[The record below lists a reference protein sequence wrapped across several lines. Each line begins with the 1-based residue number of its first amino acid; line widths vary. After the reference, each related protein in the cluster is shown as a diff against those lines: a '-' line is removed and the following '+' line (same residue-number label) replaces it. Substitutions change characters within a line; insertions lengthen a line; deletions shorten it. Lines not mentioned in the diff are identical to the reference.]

1 MRPGRRSGPPV
12 AATFSRATASVV
24 ATYNIHRAVG
34 RDGAFDPER
43 VAAVLAELDAHVIAL
58 QEVHSGAAG
67 RDLVRLFRDRLA
79 AESVSGVTM
88 LRRDAEYGNVL
99 LSRYPVL
106 SVDRLDL
113 SVPPYEPRGALDV
126 VLDCGGWRLRVLAT
140 HLGLRPYERR
150 RQVRRLLS
158 ALDDGAELPTVL
170 MGDLNEWFLW
180 GRPLRWLHAQFR
192 RTPAPATF
200 PAQLPMFALDRMW
213 VRPRA
218 MLDRLAVH
226 ASLLARVASDH
237 LPLVARL
244 VPRHVAVAHPSSAPA
259 STAPIPAPCSAASR
273 DR

>member
-1 MRPGRRSGPPV
+1 MKPGDRSAPQV
-12 AATFSRATASVV
+12 AATSARGATSVV

-43 VAAVLAELDAHVIAL
+43 VADVLGELDAQVIAL

-106 SVDRLDL
+106 SVDRVDL
-113 SVPPYEPRGALDV
+113 SVPPHEPRGALDV

-158 ALDDGAELPTVL
+158 ALDDGEDLPTVL

-180 GRPLRWLHAQFR
+180 GRPLRWLRVQFR
-192 RTPAPATF
+192 RTPAPPTF
-200 PAQLPMFALDRMW
+200 PAQLPVFALDRVW

-226 ASLLARVASDH
+226 ASALARVASDH
-237 LPLVARL
+237 LPLVAWL
-244 VPRHVAVAHPSSAPA
+244 VPRHVAVAHASSAPA
-259 STAPIPAPCSAASR
+259 PIAPVPAPCSAASR